1 MASEMTS
8 AIKPKTHS
16 FQLDAEDE
24 CVVFENLSLKKW
36 ESKSHMYREAIR
48 ILNKQLKKEVKA

>member
-1 MASEMTS
+1 MTS